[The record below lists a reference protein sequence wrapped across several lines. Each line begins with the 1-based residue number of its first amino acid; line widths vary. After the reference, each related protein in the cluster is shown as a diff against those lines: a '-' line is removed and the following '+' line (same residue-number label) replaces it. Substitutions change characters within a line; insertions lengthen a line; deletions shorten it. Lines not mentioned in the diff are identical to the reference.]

1 MAYNLQNLSRIGGTG
16 DGGTIWSYNASE
28 LITDANGPVLK
39 VVGYFNEAA
48 DVLQKGDM
56 INIARQVGTSYVH
69 ITYVK
74 SISTAGVVNHATG
87 TTITD

>member
-1 MAYNLQNLSRIGGTG
+1 MAYSLQNLSRIGGTG
-16 DGGTIWSYNASE
+16 DGGTIWAYNASE

-48 DVLQKGDM
+48 DVLQKGD
-56 INIARQVGTSYVH
+56 IVNISRQVGTSYAH

-74 SISTAGVVNHATG
+74 TITAAGVVTHATG
-87 TTITD
+87 TTIAD

>member
-39 VVGYFNEAA
+39 VVGYFNEAS
-48 DVLQKGDM
+48 DVLQKGDI
-56 INIARQVGTSYVH
+56 INISRQVGTSYAH

-74 SISTAGVVNHATG
+74 SISSANVVNHATG